1 MPSSII
7 IDRFEALWLADTF
20 PPSAQALGPQQNN
33 QAMSRSSAAHGGQY
47 YTKYSSSEWIRQAAF
62 VGERMEQARRDM
74 RDYNTKKRFSNNIF
88 QLFPLLSRSIM
99 QKQILEKTFFI
110 TPGPLKTIL
119 EVKSC

>member
-7 IDRFEALWLADTF
+7 IDRFEVLWLADTF

-47 YTKYSSSEWIRQAAF
+47 YTKYSSSEWIRQAAL

-74 RDYNTKKRFSNNIF
+74 RDYNTKNVFLPTFFNC
-88 QLFPLLSRSIM
+88 FPFYHTRSIM
-99 QKQILEKTFFI
+99 QKQILENTFFI
-110 TPGPLKTIL
+110 TPGP
-119 EVKSC
+119 